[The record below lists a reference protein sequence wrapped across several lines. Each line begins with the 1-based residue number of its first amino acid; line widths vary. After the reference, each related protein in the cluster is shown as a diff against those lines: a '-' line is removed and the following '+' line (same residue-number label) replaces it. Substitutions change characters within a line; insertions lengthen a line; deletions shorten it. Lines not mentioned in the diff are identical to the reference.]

1 MDEYAVKCVKV
12 LIANETFW
20 VRATSEEEA
29 IADVKDMLSRGFE
42 KTMEHRV
49 EPVVEPTWFNY
60 SATKNGFLK
69 EESSGEA

>member
-20 VRATSEEEA
+20 VPANSEDDA
-29 IADVKDMLSRGFE
+29 IADVKDMLSRGLE
-42 KTMEHRV
+42 NTMEHRV

-60 SATKNGFLK
+60 TATKTGFLK
-69 EESSGEA
+69 EESHGEA